1 MEILIISHK
10 YPPSIGGM
18 QTHCYKLVQELEKQH
33 KIHDLIWKSNYPRI
47 IFFLSVVFRA
57 LIKLKQNPDIQIIY
71 VNDGLMSLVCTP
83 LLWFTKKPIVATI
96 HGLDINFPSR
106 FYQKWAKKYLNQF
119 SQIIAVSEPTRN
131 LCISKGILPEKVALV
146 ENAVDITFS
155 EEEEDPGFRQ
165 KFGEEIGADLSNKFL
180 LVSLGRGIPRK
191 GFNWFAKNVVP
202 KLPDNVVYLVL
213 ARKNPQETLFNW
225 IEKLTSKSLF
235 EKIRLL
241 VGAEVDGK
249 ALQKTILDL
258 KLQDKVY
265 LLSQFSDSRSKIF
278 QIIKHSDLFIMP
290 NIEIPGD
297 YEGFGLVALE
307 AASQGTLTLAA
318 NVDGIPSAVKHEEN
332 GLLINPGDTQHW
344 VDNILHLISN
354 ESVLNTKAEQFKKN
368 TLTKGRSW
376 ESMASNYL
384 EVFKKVSI

>member
-1 MEILIISHK
+1 
-10 YPPSIGGM
+10 M
-18 QTHCYKLVQELEKQH
+18 QTHCYKLVQELEKH
-33 KIHDLIWKSNYPRI
+33 NKIHDLIWKSNYPRI
-47 IFFLSVVFRA
+47 IFFLTVVFRA
-57 LIKLKQNPDIQIIY
+57 LLKIRRNPDIKVIY

-83 LLWFTKKPIVATI
+83 LLWFTKVPIVSTI
-96 HGLDINFPSR
+96 HGLDINFPSK
-106 FYQKWAKKYLNQF
+106 FYQNWAKKYLNRF

-131 LCISKGILPEKVALV
+131 LCIKKGILPEKVTLV
-146 ENAVDITFS
+146 ENAVDINFT
-155 EEEEDPGFRQ
+155 EEPEDPDFR
-165 KFGEEIGADLSNKFL
+165 KKLSKEIEVDLSDKFI

-202 KLPDNVVYLVL
+202 KLPDKVVYLVL
-213 ARKNPQETLFNW
+213 ARKNPQEKLFNL

-241 VGAEVDGK
+241 VGAEIDGK
-249 ALQKTILDL
+249 ALQQTIID
-258 KLQDKVY
+258 QNSQGKVY

-290 NIEIPGD
+290 NIAIPGD

-318 NVDGIPSAVKHEEN
+318 NVDGIPSAVKNEEN
-332 GLLINPGDTQHW
+332 GLLINPGDAKHW
-344 VDNILHLISN
+344 ADTIQFLISN
-354 ESVLNTKAEQFKKN
+354 PQILKEKAGQFKIN

-376 ESMASNYL
+376 ESMSSNYL
-384 EVFKKVSI
+384 DVFKKVSD